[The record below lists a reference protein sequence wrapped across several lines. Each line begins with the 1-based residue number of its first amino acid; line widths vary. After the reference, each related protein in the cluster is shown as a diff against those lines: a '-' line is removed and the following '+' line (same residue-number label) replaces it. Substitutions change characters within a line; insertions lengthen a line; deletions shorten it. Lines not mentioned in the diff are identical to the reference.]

1 MAYSTNPFS
10 VATFGESYEQANA
23 SFSLTGVA
31 GTGVI
36 NGAGVSV
43 SSRTTII
50 LTGVQANGAAG
61 SATAAAEAVVAPTGV
76 TGTGAADDGLTFIL
90 GVGTTPT
97 ITGVS
102 ATGNITSS
110 NSFSTFTAEGDA
122 QLSTAQQ
129 KFGTASLLLDGT
141 DDYVESDSNIDLS
154 SGDFTVDMWI
164 RPDNVTGYKGLFQSG
179 TSSLLTVYLI
189 GDQVQGT
196 VAGSTTLFISDTR
209 VSANVWTMITVEREG
224 NVHRLYINGTL
235 EESSSSANRPD
246 NGTFTV
252 GKNGF
257 GDFDGYIDEV
267 RLSNV
272 AQYTGTGFTPP
283 TSAFTVDNDTLAL
296 LHFDGTN
303 ASTDIVNAANLAYLT
318 VSAGF
323 GPTIQPVG
331 FGLEIITDSLL
342 VDGDEVVVESDANI
356 SLEDKG
362 VEGTV
367 SGNTVTTDCQA
378 VVLPVG
384 VQSTFTVGDETI
396 DTVQFDYES
405 IKDDYSRQRT
415 VYISAASSNTNTSYV
430 RAA

>member
-10 VATFGESYEQANA
+10 VATFGESYEQADA
-23 SFSLTGVA
+23 SFTLTGIA
-31 GTGVI
+31 GTGAI
-36 NGAGVSV
+36 GTPDI
-43 SSRTTII
+43 SSRTNVD

-61 SATAAAEAVVAPTGV
+61 SATAAAEAVVVPSAV
-76 TGTGAADDGLTFIL
+76 TATGAAGAITVDG

-97 ITGVS
+97 ITM
-102 ATGNITSS
+102 T
-110 NSFSTFTAEGDA
+110 TA
-122 QLSTAQQ
+122 
-129 KFGTASLLLDGT
+129 FTASL
-141 DDYVESDSNIDLS
+141 
-154 SGDFTVDMWI
+154 
-164 RPDNVTGYKGLFQSG
+164 
-179 TSSLLTVYLI
+179 
-189 GDQVQGT
+189 
-196 VAGSTTLFISDTR
+196 GSI
-209 VSANVWTMITVEREG
+209 
-224 NVHRLYINGTL
+224 
-235 EESSSSANRPD
+235 
-246 NGTFTV
+246 
-252 GKNGF
+252 
-257 GDFDGYIDEV
+257 
-267 RLSNV
+267 
-272 AQYTGTGFTPP
+272 
-283 TSAFTVDNDTLAL
+283 
-296 LHFDGTN
+296 
-303 ASTDIVNAANLAYLT
+303 T

>member
-10 VATFGESYEQANA
+10 VATFGESYEQADA

-31 GTGVI
+31 GTGAI
-36 NGAGVSV
+36 GTPDI
-43 SSRTTII
+43 SSRTNVD

-76 TGTGAADDGLTFIL
+76 AGTGAADDGLTFIL

-179 TSSLLTVYLI
+179 TSSLLSVYLI

-235 EESSSSANRPD
+235 EESSSTANRPD

-283 TSAFTVDNDTLAL
+283 TSAFTVDDDTLAL

-323 GPTIQPVG
+323 GPTITPVG

-356 SLEDKG
+356 SLAGKG
-362 VEGTV
+362 VSATTAN
-367 SGNTVTTDCQA
+367 NTVTLDCKA

-384 VQSTFTVGDETI
+384 VQGTFTVGDETI
-396 DTVQFDYES
+396 DAVQFDYETV
-405 IKDDYSRQRT
+405 KENYSRDRT
-415 VYISAASSNTNTSYV
+415 AYIGEYSTLGNTVYV

>member
-1 MAYSTNPFS
+1 MVYAQNAFGVTS
-10 VATFGESYEQANA
+10 FGESTEPTDVIVT
-23 SFSLTGVA
+23 LTGVSGSIDVNGA
-31 GTGVI
+31 ALGVASISRVIVSGVESTLQVGTVGIGMGVVPTGVSATGAIDDGITFTLGTGV
-36 NGAGVSV
+36 
-43 SSRTTII
+43 
-50 LTGVQANGAAG
+50 
-61 SATAAAEAVVAPTGV
+61 
-76 TGTGAADDGLTFIL
+76 
-90 GVGTTPT
+90 TPT

-102 ATGNITSS
+102 ATGNITDAD
-110 NSFSTFTAEGDA
+110 SFSTFTAEGNA

-141 DDYVESDSNIDLS
+141 NDYVESDSNIDLS

-179 TSSLLTVYLI
+179 TSSLLSVYLI
-189 GDQVQGT
+189 GNQVQGT

-235 EESSSSANRPD
+235 EESSSTANRPD

-252 GKNGF
+252 GKNSF

-272 AQYTGTGFTPP
+272 AQYTGTGFTPR
-283 TSAFTVDNDTLAL
+283 TSAFTVDDDTLAL

-303 ASTDIVNAANLAYLT
+303 ASTDIVNAANLAHIN

-323 GPTIQPVG
+323 GPTVTLTG
-331 FGLEIITDSLL
+331 FGLQGITDSPL
-342 VDGDEVVVESDANI
+342 VDGDEVIITSDADV
-356 SLEDKG
+356 SLDGKG
-362 VEGTV
+362 VSGTGAV
-367 SGNTVTTDCQA
+367 DTVTLDCQA
-378 VVLPVG
+378 VVVPTG
-384 VQSTFTVGDETI
+384 VQGTFTVGDETI
-396 DTVQFDYES
+396 DAVQFDYES

>member
-10 VATFGESYEQANA
+10 VATFGESYEQADA
-23 SFSLTGVA
+23 SFSITGVA

-76 TGTGAADDGLTFIL
+76 AGTGAADDGLTFIL

-179 TSSLLTVYLI
+179 TSSLLSVYLI

-235 EESSSSANRPD
+235 EESGSTANRPD

-267 RLSNV
+267 RLSDV
-272 AQYTGTGFTPP
+272 AKYTGTGFTPP
-283 TSAFTVDNDTLAL
+283 TSAFAVDDDTLAL

-318 VSAGF
+318 VDAGF

-356 SLEDKG
+356 SLAGKG
-362 VEGTV
+362 VAGTV

-384 VQSTFTVGDETI
+384 VQGTFTVGDETI
-396 DTVQFDYES
+396 NAVQFDYES
-405 IKDDYSRQRT
+405 IKADYSRPRT
-415 VYISAASSNTNTSYV
+415 IYIAAASSNTNMSHV